1 MWLLE
6 NLKFRMWLC
15 IYLLDSAGL
24 SDYSGIKDSISASG
38 IKQLIEDMVI
48 SEKRSFF
55 SDKVK

>member
-1 MWLLE
+1 
-6 NLKFRMWLC
+6 MWLC

-24 SDYSGIKDSISASG
+24 SDYSGIKESISASG
-38 IKQLIEDMVI
+38 IKQLIADTVI